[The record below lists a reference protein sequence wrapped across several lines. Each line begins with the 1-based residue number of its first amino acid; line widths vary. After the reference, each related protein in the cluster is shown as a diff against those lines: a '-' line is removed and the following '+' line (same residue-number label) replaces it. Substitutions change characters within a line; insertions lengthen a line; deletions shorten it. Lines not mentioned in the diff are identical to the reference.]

1 MTSKN
6 PIVLPLI
13 KVVLSSK
20 ITVVGISLGLSLL
33 GLVAGFL
40 WHRKRKYTGN
50 LSSPENEPTPSKD
63 KVEIIFLR
71 IANLLITICPSAVRV
86 YFDKQIP
93 PNELKTFLGL
103 ENNNK
108 ILVSLLKRCI
118 ITQVQWQLLFPSGKN
133 KKSFQL
139 QSSPVW
145 NGSRTKAPYKP
156 NPRPK

>member
-1 MTSKN
+1 M
-6 PIVLPLI
+6 
-13 KVVLSSK
+13 
-20 ITVVGISLGLSLL
+20 
-33 GLVAGFL
+33 FL
-40 WHRKRKYTGN
+40 GN

-63 KVEIIFLR
+63 KVEINFLR
-71 IANLLITICPSAVRV
+71 IANLLTTICPSAVRV

-108 ILVSLLKRCI
+108 ILVSLRKRCI
-118 ITQVQWQLLFPSGKN
+118 ITQVQWKLLFPSGKN

-145 NGSRTKAPYKP
+145 NGSRTKAPRTKKLP
-156 NPRPK
+156 IMKSIS